1 MLLIVLKALSRS
13 HAMTQQPPHAPIEL
27 QSIAKTTV
35 LLEEVCGAYA
45 ACIKLLFAVAFI
57 LPSVPSETLKWTR
70 RAFER
75 VGTALTQSSGAI
87 AFLRSRSQVADS

>member
-1 MLLIVLKALSRS
+1 
-13 HAMTQQPPHAPIEL
+13 
-27 QSIAKTTV
+27 V

-45 ACIKLLFAVAFI
+45 ACIKPLFAVAFI

-87 AFLRSRSQVADS
+87 AFWAIAFPSRRLLKQGLYWPASDALNPSHS

>member
-1 MLLIVLKALSRS
+1 M
-13 HAMTQQPPHAPIEL
+13 
-27 QSIAKTTV
+27 

-45 ACIKLLFAVAFI
+45 AGIKLLFAFI

-75 VGTALTQSSGAI
+75 VGTALTQPSGAI
-87 AFLRSRSQVADS
+87 AFWRSRSQVADS